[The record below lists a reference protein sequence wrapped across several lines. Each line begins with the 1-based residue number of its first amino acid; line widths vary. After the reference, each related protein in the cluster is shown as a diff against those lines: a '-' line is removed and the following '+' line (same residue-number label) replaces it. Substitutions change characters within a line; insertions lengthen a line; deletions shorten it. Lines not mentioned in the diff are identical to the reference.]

1 MKNLTNVLVK
11 NYEKVIMYILSILV
25 ITYICIG
32 IYYLSVLF

>member
-25 ITYICIG
+25 IIYLLIG
-32 IYYLSVLF
+32 TYYLSKLF